1 MSKKTIESISGLLEE
16 LITFKQPEKYLRH
29 MLKLICRRVTKQ
41 HKDYIYKTMDDL
53 IGKCES
59 EQKDLIEIIN
69 DKQHYSE
76 DQIIK
81 AVNDL
86 YKKQEIILN
95 AHKIQF
101 EVFYW
106 ESTDR
111 VRDYL
116 RPNAIKQVMK
126 KFQLLTE

>member
-41 HKDYIYKTMDDL
+41 HKDYIYNTMDDL
-53 IGKCES
+53 IGKCET

-69 DKQHYSE
+69 DKQHNSE

-116 RPNAIKQVMK
+116 RTNAMKQVMK